1 MGEHAGWNGENKNGE
16 EDASAKAFLPCPLI
30 ESLWLR
36 LDGRLDL
43 VLPLLCFEARP
54 RGVVGVFKGDPG
66 WS

>member
-16 EDASAKAFLPCPLI
+16 EDASAKALPGAI

-36 LDGRLDL
+36 LDGRLVLDL
-43 VLPLLCFEARP
+43 VLLCFEARP